1 MVHFNDGEYEK
12 TDFYLRK
19 SLDLQFQFIQKQIP
33 FLPLSK
39 RDEFIKTLGISYPA
53 IFSAST
59 IHPKGKYLALYA
71 RLNRHGLLEE
81 IERKQSEITSLQ
93 GEQKILK
100 DEILKI
106 TNQMIRTYSIVLLLK
121 KKT

>member
-1 MVHFNDGEYEK
+1 MIYNLNLFKN
-12 TDFYLRK
+12 R
-19 SLDLQFQFIQKQIP
+19 IP
-33 FLPLSK
+33 YLPLSK

-106 TNQMIRTYSIVLLLK
+106 TNKIAYITSNEELIQ
-121 KKT
+121 

>member
-1 MVHFNDGEYEK
+1 MGIKNPILIQPFINLAMVHFNDGEYEK

-19 SLDLQFQFIQKQIP
+19 SLDLQFKFIQKQVP

-59 IHPKGKYLALYA
+59 IHPKGKYLALFA

-81 IERKQSEITSLQ
+81 IERKQSEITSLPVSYTHLTLPTSQ
-93 GEQKILK
+93 
-100 DEILKI
+100 
-106 TNQMIRTYSIVLLLK
+106 YV
-121 KKT
+121 